1 MMGGGMP
8 AKGRNTAAIERTV
21 AALRSGGRI
30 EEVDAATVALARHLA
45 AALDAVDPL
54 EFPAQA
60 ASLARVQLS
69 TLRTLRGTGADDD
82 DGLADLVAALSGPM
96 GDAQES

>member
-1 MMGGGMP
+1 MSV
-8 AKGRNTAAIERTV
+8 KGRNAAAIERTV

-45 AALDAVDPL
+45 AALDAVDPV
-54 EFPAQA
+54 EYPAQV
-60 ASLARVQLS
+60 ASLARAQLG
-69 TLRTLRGTGADDD
+69 TLRILRGAAVDADD

-96 GDAQES
+96 GDAPES